1 MRRPRLRPT
10 LRPLRHQRRCMA
22 RQRQRAAGSRPRA
35 NATRST
41 RPTRRRSGHRARRSV
56 SLSLLAVP
64 ATRPFRREPP
74 QRRQRPLSRVPCSHG
89 NGPPARPQL
98 PPAMARRLLQVARGN
113 SRQSSK
119 RATAARP
126 IRSFGSTRN
135 PASTISQG
143 PRITRPYEAARV
155 HVRGRRQGGWR
166 SGRHERKASSRSRQR
181 RSHRNTIAP
190 PLPGA
195 RVRTHKV
202 VGMMSGM

>member
-1 MRRPRLRPT
+1 VRRPRLRPP
-10 LRPLRHQRRCMA
+10 LRPLRRQRRRMV

-35 NATRST
+35 NATRTT

-74 QRRQRPLSRVPCSHG
+74 QRRQRQLSRAPYSRG
-89 NGPPARPQL
+89 NSQPLRPQRPRL
-98 PPAMARRLLQVARGN
+98 RPRHILLPQRPPAMARRLRQVARGS

-119 RATAARP
+119 RVTAARP

-143 PRITRPYEAARV
+143 QRITAI
-155 HVRGRRQGGWR
+155 R
-166 SGRHERKASSRSRQR
+166 SGARTCARPTPR
-181 RSHRNTIAP
+181 RLALGP
-190 PLPGA
+190 P
-195 RVRTHKV
+195 
-202 VGMMSGM
+202 